1 MFKCRYL
8 ASCLNKTFRPKQLK
22 GGAYCSIQSQSQQI
36 LMGSQEKEEA
46 IGYMTLSLTQG
57 AEDDSICAQLTFS
70 FVLRP
75 GSQHREWYHLQ
86 WVSSPL
92 N

>member
-22 GGAYCSIQSQSQQI
+22 GGAYCSIQSQRQQI

-46 IGYMTLSLTQG
+46 IGHMTLSLTQG
-57 AEDDSICAQLTFS
+57 A
-70 FVLRP
+70 
-75 GSQHREWYHLQ
+75 
-86 WVSSPL
+86 
-92 N
+92 